1 MLTAQVDY
9 ETGGSEKGS
18 VRYVEEFDMHPNVLK
33 ELPVGMAAVLSR
45 RTGRKAL
52 VRVARVG

>member
-1 MLTAQVDY
+1 MDY
-9 ETGGSEKGS
+9 ETGSSEKGS

-52 VRVARVG
+52 VRVARIG